1 MSNRKN
7 PTGRTHNLILGRSPE
22 LLVNTRAKIA
32 FAAISIL
39 WGIPYLLIKIAVDAG
54 ITPAFLAWARV
65 VIGAVIL
72 LAISDRKGLGEI
84 VRERWK
90 WITLFALAEIVI
102 PFPLMAA
109 GEQHVDSSVAAILI
123 ASAPL
128 FVALL
133 ALRFDRTER
142 VGGWRLAGLLIG
154 LAGVVMFVGIDFA
167 GRRDE
172 LLGALAIL
180 VCAFFYAVGPM
191 VLKKKLSDLDVR
203 SSMAVS
209 LVFGAVMLTPLVTL
223 DPPHAIPT
231 TVGFGAVVGLGVLCT
246 AAAFVAYGVV
256 IAEAGAGR
264 ALVVTYINPVIA
276 VGAGMLVRGER
287 PGAGAVI
294 GLVLILAG
302 SWISTGGK
310 VPQQDQVE
318 YSEMEGDS
326 E

>member
-1 MSNRKN
+1 MNS
-7 PTGRTHNLILGRSPE
+7 
-22 LLVNTRAKIA
+22 RAKIA
-32 FAAISIL
+32 FAAIAIL

-65 VIGAVIL
+65 VMGAAIL
-72 LAISDRKGLGEI
+72 LAISDRKGLGTI

-90 WITLFALAEIVI
+90 WIALFALAEIVI
-102 PFPLMAA
+102 PFPLMAV
-109 GEQHVDSSVAAILI
+109 GEQHVDSSVAAILV

-133 ALRFDRTER
+133 ALRFDHTER
-142 VGGWRLAGLLIG
+142 VGGWRLTGLLVG

-172 LLGALAIL
+172 LFGALAIL

-191 VLKKKLSDLDVR
+191 VLKKKLSDLDPR
-203 SSMAVS
+203 SSMGIS
-209 LVFGAVMLTPLVTL
+209 LVFGALMLTPLVAL
-223 DPPHAIPT
+223 DPPRAIPS
-231 TVGFGAVVGLGVLCT
+231 TVGIGAVVGLGVLCT

-256 IAEAGAGR
+256 ITEAGAGR

-287 PGAGAVI
+287 PGTGAVV
-294 GLVLILAG
+294 GLVLILTG
-302 SWISTGGK
+302 SWIATGGK
-310 VPQQDQVE
+310 VPGEARSE
-318 YSEMEGDS
+318 YSEMEEDS

>member
-1 MSNRKN
+1 M
-7 PTGRTHNLILGRSPE
+7 
-22 LLVNTRAKIA
+22 NTRAKIA

-54 ITPAFLAWARV
+54 ITPAFLAWSRV
-65 VIGAVIL
+65 VLGAAIL
-72 LAISDRKGLGEI
+72 LAISDRKGLGTI

-90 WITLFALAEIVI
+90 WIALFALAEIVI
-102 PFPLMAA
+102 PFPLMAI
-109 GEQHVDSSVAAILI
+109 GEQHVDSSVAAILV

-133 ALRFDRTER
+133 ALRFDHTER
-142 VGGWRLAGLLIG
+142 VGGWRLGGLLIG

-167 GRRDE
+167 GRHDE

-191 VLKKKLSDLDVR
+191 VLKKKLADLDAR
-203 SSMAVS
+203 TSMGIS
-209 LVFGAVMLTPLVTL
+209 LVFGAVMLTPLVAL
-223 DPPHAIPT
+223 DPQRTLPSTAGI
-231 TVGFGAVVGLGVLCT
+231 GAVVGLGVLCT

-276 VGAGMLVRGER
+276 IGAGMLVRGER
-287 PGAGAVI
+287 PGAGAVV

-302 SWISTGGK
+302 SWIATGGN
-310 VPQQDQVE
+310 VAEGEAVG
-318 YSEMEGDS
+318 YSSAEGDS

>member
-1 MSNRKN
+1 M
-7 PTGRTHNLILGRSPE
+7 
-22 LLVNTRAKIA
+22 NTRAKIA

-65 VIGAVIL
+65 VLGAAIL
-72 LAISDRKGLGEI
+72 LAISNRKGFGEI
-84 VRERWK
+84 VRKRWK
-90 WITLFALAEIVI
+90 WIALFALAEIVI
-102 PFPLMAA
+102 PFPLMAV

-133 ALRFDRTER
+133 ALRFDHTER

-191 VLKKKLSDLDVR
+191 VLKKKLSDLDPR
-203 SSMAVS
+203 SSMGIS
-209 LVFGAVMLTPLVTL
+209 LVFGALMLTPLVAL
-223 DPPHAIPT
+223 DPPRAVPSS
-231 TVGFGAVVGLGVLCT
+231 VGIGAVVGLGVLCT

-264 ALVVTYINPVIA
+264 ALIVTYINPVIA

-294 GLVLILAG
+294 GLVLILTG
-302 SWISTGGK
+302 SWIATGGK
-310 VPQQDQVE
+310 LPRRNRVE
-318 YSEMEGDS
+318 YSEMERDS

>member
-1 MSNRKN
+1 M
-7 PTGRTHNLILGRSPE
+7 
-22 LLVNTRAKIA
+22 NTRAKIA

-65 VIGAVIL
+65 VMGAVIL
-72 LAISDRKGLGEI
+72 LAICDRKGLGAI
-84 VRERWK
+84 IRERWK

-133 ALRFDRTER
+133 ALRFDHTER

-154 LAGVVMFVGIDFA
+154 LSGVVMFVGIDFA
-167 GRRDE
+167 GRHDE

-191 VLKKKLSDLDVR
+191 VLKKKLADLDPR
-203 SSMAVS
+203 SSMGIS
-209 LVFGAVMLTPLVTL
+209 LVFGAVMLTPVVAL
-223 DPPHAIPT
+223 DPPRAVPSN
-231 TVGFGAVVGLGVLCT
+231 VGIGALVGLGVLCT

-294 GLVLILAG
+294 GLVLILTG
-302 SWISTGGK
+302 SWIATGGK
-310 VPQQDQVE
+310 MPQRNRVQ
-318 YSEMEGDS
+318 YSQMEEDS

>member
-1 MSNRKN
+1 M
-7 PTGRTHNLILGRSPE
+7 
-22 LLVNTRAKIA
+22 NTRAKIA

-54 ITPAFLAWARV
+54 ITPAFLAWSRV
-65 VIGAVIL
+65 VMGALIL
-72 LAISDRKGLGEI
+72 LAVSDRKGLAEI

-90 WITLFALAEIVI
+90 WIALFALVEIVI
-102 PFPLMAA
+102 PFPLMAV

-123 ASAPL
+123 AAAPL

-133 ALRFDRTER
+133 ALRFDHTER

-167 GRRDE
+167 GRSDE

-191 VLKKKLSDLDVR
+191 VLKKKLADLDPR
-203 SSMAVS
+203 SSMGIS
-209 LVFGAVMLTPLVTL
+209 LVFGAVMLTPLVAL
-223 DPPHAIPT
+223 DPPQ
-231 TVGFGAVVGLGVLCT
+231 AVPSAAGIWSVIGLGVLCT

-256 IAEAGAGR
+256 IAESGAGR

-276 VGAGMLVRGER
+276 IGAGMLVRGER
-287 PGAGAVI
+287 PGVGAVI
-294 GLVLILAG
+294 GLVLILTG
-302 SWISTGGK
+302 SWIATGGK
-310 VPQQDQVE
+310 VAE
-318 YSEMEGDS
+318 GEAASYSGVEGDS

>member
-1 MSNRKN
+1 
-7 PTGRTHNLILGRSPE
+7 
-22 LLVNTRAKIA
+22 VNTRAKIA

-54 ITPAFLAWARV
+54 ISPAFLAWGRV
-65 VIGAVIL
+65 VMGAVIL
-72 LAISDRKGLGEI
+72 LAISDRKSLGQI

-90 WITLFALAEIVI
+90 WIALFALAEIVI
-102 PFPLMAA
+102 PFPLMAV

-133 ALRFDRTER
+133 ALRFDHTER

-172 LLGALAIL
+172 LLGALTIL

-191 VLKKKLSDLDVR
+191 ILKKKLSDLDPR
-203 SSMAVS
+203 SSMGIS
-209 LVFGAVMLTPLVTL
+209 LVFGAVMLTPLVAL
-223 DPPHAIPT
+223 DPPRAIPS
-231 TVGFGAVVGLGVLCT
+231 TVGIGAVVGLGVLCT
-246 AAAFVAYGVV
+246 AAAFVAYGIV

-276 VGAGMLVRGER
+276 IGAGMLVRGER
-287 PGAGAVI
+287 PGAGALI

-302 SWISTGGK
+302 SWIATSGRLPK
-310 VPQQDQVE
+310 RAE
-318 YSEMEGDS
+318 ANYSPADTD
-326 E
+326 

>member
-1 MSNRKN
+1 M
-7 PTGRTHNLILGRSPE
+7 
-22 LLVNTRAKIA
+22 NTRAKIA

-54 ITPAFLAWARV
+54 ITPAFLAWSRV
-65 VIGAVIL
+65 VLGAVIL
-72 LAISDRKGLGEI
+72 LAISDRKGLGQI

-90 WITLFALAEIVI
+90 WVALFALVEIVI
-102 PFPLMAA
+102 PFPLMAV

-133 ALRFDRTER
+133 ALRFDHTER

-154 LAGVVMFVGIDFA
+154 LAGVAMFVGIDFA

-191 VLKKKLSDLDVR
+191 VLKKKLADLDPR
-203 SSMAVS
+203 SSMGIS
-209 LVFGAVMLTPLVTL
+209 LVFGALMLTPLVAL
-223 DPPHAIPT
+223 DPPRAVPS
-231 TVGFGAVVGLGVLCT
+231 TVGIGAIVGLGVLCT

-287 PGAGAVI
+287 PGMGAVI
-294 GLVLILAG
+294 GLVLILTG
-302 SWISTGGK
+302 SWIATGGN
-310 VPQQDQVE
+310 VAE
-318 YSEMEGDS
+318 GEAAGYSEVEGDS

>member
-1 MSNRKN
+1 M
-7 PTGRTHNLILGRSPE
+7 
-22 LLVNTRAKIA
+22 NTRAKVA

-54 ITPAFLAWARV
+54 ITPAFLAWSRV
-65 VIGAVIL
+65 VMGAAIL
-72 LAISDRKGLGEI
+72 VAISDRKGLVAI

-90 WITLFALAEIVI
+90 WIALFALVEIVI
-102 PFPLMAA
+102 PFPLMAV

-133 ALRFDRTER
+133 ALRFDHTER
-142 VGGWRLAGLLIG
+142 VGGWRLVGLLIG
-154 LAGVVMFVGIDFA
+154 LAGVAMFVGIDFA

-191 VLKKKLSDLDVR
+191 VLKKKLADLDPR
-203 SSMAVS
+203 SSMGIS
-209 LVFGAVMLTPLVTL
+209 LVFGALMLTPLVAL
-223 DPPHAIPT
+223 DPPRAMPSAAGVWSVI
-231 TVGFGAVVGLGVLCT
+231 GLGVLCT

-264 ALVVTYINPVIA
+264 ALVVTYINPIIA

-287 PGAGAVI
+287 PGVGAVI
-294 GLVLILAG
+294 GLVLILVG
-302 SWISTGGK
+302 SWIATGGN
-310 VPQQDQVE
+310 VAEGEAVG
-318 YSEMEGDS
+318 YSGVEGDS

>member
-1 MSNRKN
+1 M
-7 PTGRTHNLILGRSPE
+7 
-22 LLVNTRAKIA
+22 NTRAKIA

-72 LAISDRKGLGEI
+72 LAISDRTGLVKI

-90 WITLFALAEIVI
+90 WIMLFAVAEVVI
-102 PFPLMAA
+102 PFPLIAT

-123 ASAPL
+123 ASVPL

-133 ALRFDRTER
+133 ALRFDHTER
-142 VGGWRLAGLLIG
+142 VGGWRLVGLLIG

-180 VCAFFYAVGPM
+180 VSAFFYAVAPM
-191 VLKKKLSDLDVR
+191 VVKKNLSDLDPRV
-203 SSMAVS
+203 SMGIS
-209 LVFGAVMLTPLVTL
+209 LVFAAIMLTPLVAL
-223 DPPHAIPT
+223 DPPRVVPSMI
-231 TVGFGAVVGLGVLCT
+231 GIGAVVGLGVLCT
-246 AAAFVAYGVV
+246 AAAFFAFGVV
-256 IAEAGAGR
+256 IAEAGASR
-264 ALVVTYINPVIA
+264 TVLVTYINPVIA
-276 VGAGMLVRGER
+276 IGAGMLVRGER

-294 GLVLILAG
+294 GLALILLG
-302 SWISTGGK
+302 SWMATGGK
-310 VPQQDQVE
+310 LPQRNKVE
-318 YSEMEGDS
+318 YSSVEGDS
-326 E
+326 D

>member
-1 MSNRKN
+1 M
-7 PTGRTHNLILGRSPE
+7 
-22 LLVNTRAKIA
+22 NTRAKIA

-54 ITPAFLAWARV
+54 ISPAFLAWARV
-65 VIGAVIL
+65 VMGAIIL
-72 LAISDRKGLGEI
+72 LAISDRKGLVAI

-90 WITLFALAEIVI
+90 WIALFALAEIVI

-133 ALRFDRTER
+133 ALRFDHTER

-209 LVFGAVMLTPLVTL
+209 LVFGAAMLTPLVAL
-223 DPPHAIPT
+223 DPPRAIPPPA
-231 TVGFGAVVGLGVLCT
+231 GISALIGLGVLCT

-264 ALVVTYINPVIA
+264 ALIVTYINPVIA

-294 GLVLILAG
+294 GLVLILTG
-302 SWISTGGK
+302 SWIATGGK
-310 VPQQDQVE
+310 VPEEEQVE
-318 YSEMEGDS
+318 YPEIEENSE
-326 E
+326 

>member
-1 MSNRKN
+1 
-7 PTGRTHNLILGRSPE
+7 
-22 LLVNTRAKIA
+22 VNTRAKIA

-54 ITPAFLAWARV
+54 ITPASLAWARV
-65 VIGAVIL
+65 VLGAVIL
-72 LAISDRKGLGEI
+72 LAISDREGLGRI

-90 WITLFALAEIVI
+90 WIALFALAEIVI
-102 PFPLMAA
+102 PFPLMAV

-133 ALRFDRTER
+133 ALRFDHTER

-191 VLKKKLSDLDVR
+191 VLKKKLADLDPR
-203 SSMAVS
+203 SSMGIA
-209 LVFGAVMLTPLVTL
+209 LVFGALMLTPLLAL
-223 DPPHAIPT
+223 DPPRAIPS
-231 TVGFGAVVGLGVLCT
+231 TVGIGAVVGLGVLCT

-294 GLVLILAG
+294 GLILILTG
-302 SWISTGGK
+302 SWIATGGK
-310 VPQQDQVE
+310 LPKRNRVE
-318 YSEMEGDS
+318 YPEVEGDS